1 MQATSILKDEKLS
14 QLLDPRLGSNYDHD
28 QIERMVLAATLC
40 IRREPQTR
48 PRIGN
53 VSLNLFSLLECYSDS
68 LVLHYNVKSVTLYRG

>member
-14 QLLDPRLGSNYDHD
+14 QLLDSRLGSNYDHE
-28 QIERMVLAATLC
+28 QIERMALAATLC

-53 VSLNLFSLLECYSDS
+53 VSPYVLPLLECY
-68 LVLHYNVKSVTLYRG
+68 